1 MAIESTLLY
10 REVAMI
16 TGEGAKPV
24 MWQWVCTI
32 HVNGKDIKPLFT
44 NEVEIERNYI
54 EQYCDKIDVELAIP
68 LDAYHYDIV
77 PHRSKLEVT
86 LQRVPM
92 LETVEAVANQS
103 APTYSH
109 RYRATLYDSGSALLE
124 GNDPTIATRQTAGI
138 SNYKQVRIQL
148 IDSVIEQLRMQT
160 LGGIYRQVSGME
172 LVRHILTLYS
182 RTASLDK
189 ADAVRGVTVAPHAN
203 TTPKTHIVI
212 PHLTRIVD
220 APERIHQACG
230 GIYSGGFKTYLQA
243 QQWYMYAPYD
253 VSAFKDSPM
262 TLTVINIPANR
273 LTSSERTYRV
283 TPTQVIVIVT
293 GQVKHRDNS
302 ESAQLNHG
310 NGVRFIDAN
319 QVMQGW
325 ATIDGNRMTV
335 NKSKNVNEFVGTP
348 RPNKINNV
356 LESPARITANPLLEN
371 SRIAQRSG
379 SYLQAVWENSNDAI
393 LYPGMPVKYM
403 YIQNEQVETIYGI
416 LVGTQTHISAT
427 NVNVANRR
435 FVSNTTLSL
444 FIDRT
449 VNITA

>member
-109 RYRATLYDSGSALLE
+109 RYRATLYDSESALLE

-148 IDSVIEQLRMQT
+148 
-160 LGGIYRQVSGME
+160 
-172 LVRHILTLYS
+172 
-182 RTASLDK
+182 
-189 ADAVRGVTVAPHAN
+189 
-203 TTPKTHIVI
+203 TTYHP
-212 PHLTRIVD
+212 
-220 APERIHQACG
+220 
-230 GIYSGGFKTYLQA
+230 
-243 QQWYMYAPYD
+243 
-253 VSAFKDSPM
+253 
-262 TLTVINIPANR
+262 
-273 LTSSERTYRV
+273 
-283 TPTQVIVIVT
+283 
-293 GQVKHRDNS
+293 
-302 ESAQLNHG
+302 
-310 NGVRFIDAN
+310 
-319 QVMQGW
+319 
-325 ATIDGNRMTV
+325 
-335 NKSKNVNEFVGTP
+335 
-348 RPNKINNV
+348 
-356 LESPARITANPLLEN
+356 
-371 SRIAQRSG
+371 
-379 SYLQAVWENSNDAI
+379 
-393 LYPGMPVKYM
+393 
-403 YIQNEQVETIYGI
+403 IQP
-416 LVGTQTHISAT
+416 
-427 NVNVANRR
+427 
-435 FVSNTTLSL
+435 
-444 FIDRT
+444 
-449 VNITA
+449 